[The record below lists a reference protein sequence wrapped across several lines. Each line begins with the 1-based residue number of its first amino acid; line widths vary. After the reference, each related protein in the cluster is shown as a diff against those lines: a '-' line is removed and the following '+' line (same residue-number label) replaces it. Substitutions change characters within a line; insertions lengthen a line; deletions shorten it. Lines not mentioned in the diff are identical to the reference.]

1 MSAVFPREF
10 AWASVCVPPV
20 VSRRCLQWP
29 SPSGRAS
36 ILSPMFISLYF
47 SLCVC
52 PVDFWYLYSSD
63 FGTIMDCMLSVSK
76 NLPPEK
82 KGQKPLVF
90 RIISSQL
97 FPVERFER
105 QYLILV
111 VVHRTM
117 VDPRGVTVTICS
129 TQKVLIS

>member
-1 MSAVFPREF
+1 
-10 AWASVCVPPV
+10 
-20 VSRRCLQWP
+20 
-29 SPSGRAS
+29 
-36 ILSPMFISLYF
+36 
-47 SLCVC
+47 
-52 PVDFWYLYSSD
+52 
-63 FGTIMDCMLSVSK
+63 MDCMLSVSK

-117 VDPRGVTVTICS
+117 VDPRGVTVRSHVTICP